1 MATFKKGDAVWHF
14 LREDSGKVY
23 VRKIIL
29 TSWGKKQGTAVG
41 HENGQPVQH
50 RLYPQDVDGHPVY
63 WTNTRVRLVSEMPDP
78 APFARELGAKSLAR
92 ARQHYADLIARG
104 TGGPHY
110 QRIMERSLEEAN
122 AATPRVI
129 MVEGFNRTEV

>member
-1 MATFKKGDAVWHF
+1 MAAFKKGDALWHF

-23 VRKIIL
+23 VRKIVL

-41 HENGQPVQH
+41 SESGKPVQH

-63 WTNTRVRLVSEMPDP
+63 WTNVRVRLVAEMADP
-78 APFARELGAKSLAR
+78 VPFAQELAAASIAR
-92 ARQHYADLIARG
+92 ARQHYTDIIAAG

-110 QRIMERSLEEAN
+110 QKIMERSLAEADV
-122 AATPRVI
+122 ATPRVI